1 MMWIV
6 EEECN
11 PLNNTR
17 KKSDLSEYH
26 SPEKYMDLELDHE
39 SMSRTI
45 SINLL
50 QGKVEILQFLLILF
64 HRERE

>member
-17 KKSDLSEYH
+17 KNSDLSEYH